1 MKDTDIVDYCIN
13 GLLIT
18 GFEKA
23 SVHFKSM
30 EKTELNVEHNNTN
43 LLRNA
48 KEITLSLIGFVDQ
61 RRGVIVFNTLDEK
74 TINNA
79 FQEVFEIAKSSKPDP
94 AYDISEN
101 QGRKTYQF
109 GPQHSDLDLIY
120 NRNQEFLEHVQ
131 ANYPNVILNVN
142 LDHSLVRHIY
152 GNSNDINLQ
161 AKIGTYNVRVFFVTK
176 EGQNSS
182 SFSGTGFRSNGLERE
197 IHEMGSISTLLQQSS
212 EQTETLLLPE
222 KFIGDVIITPDCFD
236 FFQFIFR
243 EISDYPLISGTSI
256 YKDQLNE
263 KIADS
268 RLTIHSHPVSQE
280 LAEGYFITDDGFE
293 AKNTTILDKGVLK
306 HFLLTIYGSKKTG
319 KPIGPNRGNSYI
331 IEPGDQSYEDMIKSV
346 DKGILLCR
354 FSGGAPNPS
363 GDFSGIAKNSYYI
376 ENGQIQYPLSE
387 TMISGNIADLFQNI
401 KNISKERNDFG
412 SDLVPWIQ
420 VKGIT
425 VSGK

>member
-1 MKDTDIVDYCIN
+1 
-13 GLLIT
+13 
-18 GFEKA
+18 
-23 SVHFKSM
+23 
-30 EKTELNVEHNNTN
+30 
-43 LLRNA
+43 
-48 KEITLSLIGFVDQ
+48 
-61 RRGVIVFNTLDEK
+61 
-74 TINNA
+74 
-79 FQEVFEIAKSSKPDP
+79 
-94 AYDISEN
+94 
-101 QGRKTYQF
+101 
-109 GPQHSDLDLIY
+109 
-120 NRNQEFLEHVQ
+120 
-131 ANYPNVILNVN
+131 
-142 LDHSLVRHIY
+142 
-152 GNSNDINLQ
+152 
-161 AKIGTYNVRVFFVTK
+161 
-176 EGQNSS
+176 
-182 SFSGTGFRSNGLERE
+182 
-197 IHEMGSISTLLQQSS
+197 MGSISTLLQQSS
-212 EQTETLLLPE
+212 EQTETRLLPE

-319 KPIGPNRGNSYI
+319 KPIGPNRGNSYV

-376 ENGQIQYPLSE
+376 EKGQIQYPISE
-387 TMISGNIADLFQNI
+387 TMISGNIANLFQNI
-401 KNISKERNDFG
+401 KNISRERNDFG

-420 VKGIT
+420 VRGIT

>member
-1 MKDTDIVDYCIN
+1 MKDADIVDYCIN
-13 GLLIT
+13 GLLKT

-61 RRGVIVFNTLDEK
+61 KKGVFVFNTLDEK
-74 TINNA
+74 TIDNA

-109 GPQHSDLDLIY
+109 GHQHSDLDLIY

-161 AKIGTYNVRVFFVTK
+161 SNIGTYNVGVFFVTK

-212 EQTETLLLPE
+212 EQTETRLLPE

-268 RLTIHSHPVSQE
+268 RLTIHSHPVSQD

-306 HFLLTIYGSKKTG
+306 HFLLSIYGSKKTG
-319 KPIGPNRGNSYI
+319 KPIGPNRGNSYV

-354 FSGGAPNPS
+354 FSGGVPNPS

-420 VKGIT
+420 VRGIT